1 MTIQRLAEELA
12 SLKEEL
18 AAMAGDG
25 AAAALSASRE
35 KIDGAARLLAEA
47 MDEAERLVA
56 RDEESLEN
64 FIASRP
70 MVSVAAAFVA
80 GLAVG
85 AMLRRR

>member
-12 SLKEEL
+12 NLKEEL

-35 KIDGAARLLAEA
+35 KIDGAARLLGEA
-47 MDEAERLVA
+47 LDEAEQLVA
-56 RDEESLEN
+56 REEESLES
-64 FIASRP
+64 FIARQP
-70 MVSVAAAFVA
+70 LVSVAAAFAA